1 MSYSLSG
8 ESALADLYDASKRLQ
23 SVLLGSYFGNV
34 LIPGL
39 RILPTLFEAPQTPRF
54 TKIVVLKAAFLEFE
68 RITSVKLF

>member
-8 ESALADLYDASKRLQ
+8 ESALAHNMMLQNGRELYPLD
-23 SVLLGSYFGNV
+23 SYFGNV

-39 RILPTLFEAPQTPRF
+39 SILRTLFEPPQMSGF
-54 TKIVVLKAAFLEFE
+54 TKIVVLKAAFLEFG

>member
-8 ESALADLYDASKRLQ
+8 ESALADLYDASKWLQ

-39 RILPTLFEAPQTPRF
+39 RILRTLFEPR
-54 TKIVVLKAAFLEFE
+54 KRHALQ
-68 RITSVKLF
+68 KLLS